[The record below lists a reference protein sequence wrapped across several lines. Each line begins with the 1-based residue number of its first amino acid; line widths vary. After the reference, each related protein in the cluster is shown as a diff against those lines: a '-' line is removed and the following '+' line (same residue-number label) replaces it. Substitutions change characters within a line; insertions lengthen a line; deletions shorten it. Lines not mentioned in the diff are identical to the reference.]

1 MHTPH
6 SVWLYIVYDMHM
18 HMHMHMYMYMYVL
31 STGIMT
37 LLPSE
42 SGVIHLKASRIS
54 QSHSQSQIYFS
65 DVPFGPTMVGTYT
78 STCMNR
84 STCRLYMQRII
95 LIFRKA

>member
-18 HMHMHMYMYMYVL
+18 HMYMYVL
-31 STGIMT
+31 SAGIMT

-42 SGVIHLKASRIS
+42 SGVIHLKASRIN

-65 DVPFGPTMVGTYT
+65 DVPFGPTMVSTY
-78 STCMNR
+78 M
-84 STCRLYMQRII
+84 YE
-95 LIFRKA
+95 